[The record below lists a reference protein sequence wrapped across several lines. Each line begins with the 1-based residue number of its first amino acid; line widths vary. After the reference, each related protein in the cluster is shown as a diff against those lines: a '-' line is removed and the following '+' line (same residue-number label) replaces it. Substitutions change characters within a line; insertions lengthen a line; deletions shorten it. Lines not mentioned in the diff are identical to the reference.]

1 MVMDRNDPE
10 FVLLVNQSKMA
21 KQKTKQRVLPS
32 NPAIDA
38 SKQKEFN
45 QKIQEAKEKVLFLF
59 IDLFTDCAVLKL
71 LSLVFVFPRKVV
83 DVKIGTGTGVIS
95 DRSH

>member
-1 MVMDRNDPE
+1 
-10 FVLLVNQSKMA
+10 MA

-45 QKIQEAKEKVLFLF
+45 QKIQEAKEKVFDHFYGLF
-59 IDLFTDCAVLKL
+59 
-71 LSLVFVFPRKVV
+71 
-83 DVKIGTGTGVIS
+83 
-95 DRSH
+95 